1 MKVIECQ
8 SWKNRNWCQRKEF
21 GISEA
26 EEQREV
32 MNSMGHAGYMHARQ
46 SRGEFMGSR
55 ICGASMMKG
64 VFRWRLKS
72 AKDEQVLG
80 KLNSFV

>member
-1 MKVIECQ
+1 M
-8 SWKNRNWCQRKEF
+8 
-21 GISEA
+21 
-26 EEQREV
+26 EEQREA
-32 MNSMGHAGYMHARQ
+32 MNSTGRAGYMHARQ
-46 SRGEFMGSR
+46 SRVEFMGSR